1 MTAAP
6 NDTSLREILGTI
18 PNPSREI
25 DCLVLLDG
33 TMRPRG
39 AAAPLGLTLR
49 YIPDRLIIEPDK
61 WQGYLAAL
69 STQNMP
75 ALEALAVRVLSDA
88 NNEIVPRWLSVVVSD
103 SSSSHKVIVE
113 DRQPK
118 WDNPDLL
125 RRVPG
130 I

>member
-6 NDTSLREILGTI
+6 HDTSLREKLGTI
-18 PNPSREI
+18 PNPNREI
-25 DCLVLLDG
+25 DYLVLLDG
-33 TMRPRG
+33 TVRPRG
-39 AAAPLGLTLR
+39 VAAPLSLSLR
-49 YIPDRLIIEPDK
+49 YIPDRLIIEPGK
-61 WQGYLAAL
+61 WQSYLAAL
-69 STQNMP
+69 STQKMP
-75 ALEALAVRVLSDA
+75 ALEALAARILSDA

-103 SSSSHKVIVE
+103 VNSSHKVIVE

-130 I
+130 L

>member
-6 NDTSLREILGTI
+6 HDTALRETLGTI

-25 DCLVLLDG
+25 DYLVLLDG
-33 TMRPRG
+33 TVRPRG
-39 AAAPLGLTLR
+39 VAAPLSLTLR
-49 YIPDRLIIEPDK
+49 YVPDRLIIVRGK
-61 WQGYLAAL
+61 WQSYLAAL
-69 STQNMP
+69 STQDMP
-75 ALEALAVRVLSDA
+75 ALETLAARILSDA
-88 NNEIVPRWLSVVVSD
+88 NNEIVPRWLSIVVSD
-103 SSSSHKVIVE
+103 HTSSHKVIVE

>member
-6 NDTSLREILGTI
+6 HDTSLREILGTI
-18 PNPSREI
+18 PNPNREI
-25 DCLVLLDG
+25 DYIVLLDG
-33 TMRPRG
+33 TVRPRG
-39 AAAPLGLTLR
+39 MATPLSLTLR
-49 YIPDRLIIEPDK
+49 YIPDRLIIEPGN
-61 WQGYLAAL
+61 WRRYLVAL
-69 STQNMP
+69 STQNIP
-75 ALEALAVRVLSDA
+75 AVEALAVRILSDA

-103 SSSSHKVIVE
+103 DSSSHKVIIE

-130 I
+130 L